1 MTAGALAELVTGL
14 VLLHGPQGHGILI
27 NPAAVTSMQAAM
39 PGKANAQINEA
50 VRCLINTSDGKFVA
64 VIETCDQVR
73 GLFRPGEK

>member
-1 MTAGALAELVTGL
+1 MLAEIVVL
-14 VLLHGPQGHGILI
+14 VLLHGPHGHGILV
-27 NPAAVTSMQAAM
+27 NPAMVTSMQAARQ
-39 PGKANAQINEA
+39 GKPNAHISEA